1 MEGKQEGPT
10 VVVVGGGIIGCST
23 AMQLATRNAK
33 VILIE
38 RCEIACAASG
48 KAGGFL
54 AREWGSGPTV
64 QLHRK
69 SFDMHKALAKEHK
82 IASFRELPTLSVK
95 TMGRLMK
102 GATKKC
108 EWLDGHVSSVGMMDP
123 STAQVTPKEISKL
136 FAKIATENGAEIIKA
151 AVSGV
156 ARADGC
162 VTSVKLENGKE
173 IKGDSF
179 VFCMGPWT
187 VKCEAWFPELSVP
200 MVGIYSSSLI
210 FKYEAGTVAP
220 FALFCGESDD
230 GTHLEV
236 YPRPEGDVYVCGC
249 GGSKH
254 LPRREIEKLNPEQV
268 VPDPKRVEVATKA
281 FARMTPTLGKDNAD
295 VTQACMRP
303 CTDDGM
309 PMMGIIPG
317 EKNCFVATGH
327 NCWGI
332 LWGPVTGLAMSEL
345 VLKGKSSTIDL
356 SPFSPARFQKRKIRR
371 SRQMGDG
378 ETVGEDW

>member
-1 MEGKQEGPT
+1 
-10 VVVVGGGIIGCST
+10 
-23 AMQLATRNAK
+23 MQPK
-33 VILIE
+33 IL
-38 RCEIACAASG
+38 
-48 KAGGFL
+48 
-54 AREWGSGPTV
+54 GSGPTV

-187 VKCEAWFPELSVP
+187 VKCEAWFPELSVIMPFNKMLSVP

-254 LPRREIEKLNPEQV
+254 LPRREIEKLNPEQLILLQELSRNISAPCVEFMLV